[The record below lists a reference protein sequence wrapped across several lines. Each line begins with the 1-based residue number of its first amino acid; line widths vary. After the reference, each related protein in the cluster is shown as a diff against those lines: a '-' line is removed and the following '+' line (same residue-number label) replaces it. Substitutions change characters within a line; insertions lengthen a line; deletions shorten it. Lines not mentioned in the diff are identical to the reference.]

1 MFSIFKSDPIKKL
14 QKKQD
19 LLLTRAVDAQR
30 NGKIELYSQLHFEA
44 DQINTQIEELKK
56 NQADKD

>member
-14 QKKQD
+14 QKKHD

-44 DQINTQIEELKK
+44 DKINTQIKELEKERRGG
-56 NQADKD
+56 D